1 MGGYK
6 TQIASKIKQS
16 LQQVTVANGYSQD
29 LRTITFDQIRLNISD
44 YNDYEIPAI
53 QIIDLSSNVN
63 HEMTRSKTS
72 WFLTLEICLRSTLTL
87 GVINQEKLWDL
98 QEDIIRAIMIDPRL
112 GLNFVVSVKIIDSL
126 TDLHFEQPNYIA
138 NIGLEIEYY
147 EPITRLNC

>member
-6 TQIASKIKQS
+6 TQIAAKIKQA

-29 LRTITFDQIRLNISD
+29 LKTITFDQIRLNISD
-44 YNDYEIPAI
+44 YNDYEIPAV

-72 WFLTLEICLRSTLTL
+72 WFLTLELCLRSTLNV
-87 GVINQEKLWDL
+87 GIVNQESLWDL
-98 QEDIIRAIMIDPRL
+98 QEDVIRAIMVNPKL
-112 GLNFVVSVKIIDSL
+112 GLNFIVSVNIIDSL
-126 TDLHFEQPNYIA
+126 TDLHLEQPNYIA
-138 NIGLEIEYY
+138 NIGLEVMYY